1 MEISFLIVT
10 KHRTK
15 DLAFTLDK
23 LIAMIDLSKHE
34 VLVFIDGCTET
45 EAIVKDYDWV
55 NWTISKKSISASP
68 ARNILYKKAKGHIF
82 IGLDDDAHPVS
93 KNFIT
98 SVEDI
103 FKQNAQLG
111 IVAFQEIRGLFECDT
126 KALESAKKLNTHLAS
141 DFVGCGFA
149 IKKKVYDATNGF
161 PVWMDIYGEE
171 TAVAIEVLDL
181 GYTILYQP
189 EIKVNH
195 RIDVELRKLRGRN
208 YYRFQRLLKNSINF
222 YVVYYKHPFKKII
235 KVLLHN
241 FIKYALK
248 DWRYFRDYFKAVFK
262 TIFGLPKVLKY
273 RKPVKPETIKQKIN
287 LQGLRY

>member
-34 VLVFIDGCTET
+34 VHVFIDGCTET

-93 KNFIT
+93 ENFIT
-98 SVEDI
+98 SVEDC

-111 IVAFQEIRGLFECDT
+111 IIAFQEVRGLFESDE
-126 KALESAKKLNTHLAS
+126 KALENAKKLNTHLAS

-222 YVVYYKHPFKKII
+222 YVVYYKHPFKKIA

-262 TIFGLPKVLKY
+262 TIFGLPKVSKY